1 MGKVVAVCVSKEKGT
16 RKTSV
21 GAAKLLRDWGIEN
34 DAHGGRWHRQV
45 SLLSF
50 EKTEEFRQKGA
61 EIPYG
66 AFGENLLVSGYDFK
80 SYHVGTKFRC
90 NDVILELTQI
100 GKECHNH
107 CEIYKTMG
115 ECIMPTEGVF
125 ARVIHGGIISSG
137 DKLCLLKE

>member
-16 RKTSV
+16 RKTNV

-50 EKTEEFRQKGA
+50 EKTEEFRQKGV

-66 AFGENLLVSGYDFK
+66 AFGENLLVSGYIHKMRPEALRLRQPSEPVLPHRMCMDFHPHPGPAYL
-80 SYHVGTKFRC
+80 SMCIPTDFQQ
-90 NDVILELTQI
+90 ISALLETGL
-100 GKECHNH
+100 
-107 CEIYKTMG
+107 
-115 ECIMPTEGVF
+115 
-125 ARVIHGGIISSG
+125 
-137 DKLCLLKE
+137 

>member
-16 RKTSV
+16 RKTNV

-34 DAHGGRWHRQV
+34 DAHGGRWHRQF

-50 EKTEEFRQKGA
+50 EKTEEFRQKGV

-80 SYHVGTKFRC
+80 SYPVGTKFRC